1 MKSNNNDDHTNVKD
15 LNLNIVADGGVLVIR
30 QGYEAEPLPLKE
42 PVRLKLAGSV
52 ESLLDFAK
60 KRPELLDPKI
70 SHLIIVAGDGSNLQA
85 TFVHDETSPYSAEV
99 VGKLVANKE
108 VSELGINT
116 SKKYDTH
123 ALISALKMKRH
134 LFESREAQA
143 AILTALKTFNG
154 NITTEFKDTNDFAG
168 NVVYSKITKCT
179 TNLVLEF
186 NLSIAPFIGS
196 KASTVQVIVE
206 VEPSPNNHLTLNLV
220 SYDLVDVIKE
230 NADKAKKELFEAFA
244 AVPII
249 QS

>member
-1 MKSNNNDDHTNVKD
+1 MSEVND
-15 LNLNIVADGGVLVIR
+15 LNLTVKTENGVLILR
-30 QGYEAEPLPLKE
+30 QGSEPAPLPLKE

-52 ESLLDFAK
+52 ESLIDFVK
-60 KRPELLDPKI
+60 KRPELLNPQI
-70 SHLIIVAGDGSNLQA
+70 SHLIIAAGDGLNLCA
-85 TFVHDETSPYSAEV
+85 TFIHDETSPYSAEV
-99 VGKLVANKE
+99 IGKLVANKE
-108 VSELGINT
+108 VAELGINT

-143 AILTALKTFNG
+143 AILTALKTFSG

-179 TNLVLEF
+179 TNLVLDF
-186 NLSIAPFIGS
+186 NLSIVPFIGS
-196 KASTVQVIVE
+196 KPSTVQVIVE

-230 NADKAKKELFEAFA
+230 NADKARNELFAAFA